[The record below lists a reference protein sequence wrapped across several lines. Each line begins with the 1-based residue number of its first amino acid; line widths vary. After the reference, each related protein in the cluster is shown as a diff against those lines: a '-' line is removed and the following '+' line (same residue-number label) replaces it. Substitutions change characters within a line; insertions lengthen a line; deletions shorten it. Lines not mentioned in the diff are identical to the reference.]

1 MTDIVKVAE
10 DEIDIFERPSV
21 KTSKLL
27 ILEIK
32 KLREELE
39 KCENQKNTIQT
50 KYKNIFQKYKNLKT
64 K

>member
-1 MTDIVKVAE
+1 MTDIVDIAE
-10 DEIDIFERPSV
+10 KEIDIFERPSV

-27 ILEIK
+27 ILEIEN
-32 KLREELE
+32 LRKELE

-50 KYKNIFQKYKNLKT
+50 KYKNIFQKYKNLKI

>member
-1 MTDIVKVAE
+1 MTDIVDIADK
-10 DEIDIFERPSV
+10 EIDIFERPSV

-27 ILEIK
+27 ILEIEN
-32 KLREELE
+32 LRKELE

-50 KYKNIFQKYKNLKT
+50 KYKNIFQKYKNLKI

>member
-1 MTDIVKVAE
+1 MTDIVDIAE
-10 DEIDIFERPSV
+10 KEIDIFERPRV

-27 ILEIK
+27 ILEIEN
-32 KLREELE
+32 LRKELE

-50 KYKNIFQKYKNLKT
+50 KYKNIFQKYKNLKI

>member
-1 MTDIVKVAE
+1 MTEIVDIAE
-10 DEIDIFERPSV
+10 KEIDIFERPSV

-27 ILEIK
+27 ILEIEN
-32 KLREELE
+32 LRKELE

>member
-1 MTDIVKVAE
+1 MTDIVDIAE
-10 DEIDIFERPSV
+10 KEIDIFERPSV

-27 ILEIK
+27 ILEIEN
-32 KLREELE
+32 LRKELE

>member
-1 MTDIVKVAE
+1 MTDIVDIAE
-10 DEIDIFERPSV
+10 KEIDIFERPSA
-21 KTSKLL
+21 KTTKLL

-32 KLREELE
+32 NLRKELE

>member
-10 DEIDIFERPSV
+10 NEIDIFERPSV

-50 KYKNIFQKYKNLKT
+50 KYKNIFQKYKDLKT